1 MKGELTVMKN
11 RKNILMIGIS
21 TILVLSFIIVL
32 ILVWRTNRK
41 RVQGKDVSVS
51 YEGFD
56 EKLSIGRVTL
66 PEDVVPDEAI
76 LISNLEKK
84 GYQIETFDV
93 ALNSDISANRVLA
106 KKGKSFIDICYG
118 LDATNVNDVF
128 SEYKDVYFDT
138 NYYILAQNGYYVYC
152 ISDKKT
158 LKRSGFNGTANIG
171 VQYKK

>member
-1 MKGELTVMKN
+1 MKN
-11 RKNILMIGIS
+11 RKNKLIIGIS

-32 ILVWRTNRK
+32 ILVWR
-41 RVQGKDVSVS
+41 RVQGKDVSVL

-56 EKLSIGRVTL
+56 EEFSIGRVTL
-66 PEDVVPDEAI
+66 PEDVVPAEDV

>member
-1 MKGELTVMKN
+1 MKN
-11 RKNILMIGIS
+11 RKNILIIGIS

-32 ILVWRTNRK
+32 ILVWR
-41 RVQGKDVSVS
+41 RVQGKDVSVL

-56 EKLSIGRVTL
+56 EDFSIGRVTL
-66 PEDVVPDEAI
+66 PEDVVPAEDV

-171 VQYKK
+171 VQYQK

>member
-11 RKNILMIGIS
+11 RKNKLIIGIS

-32 ILVWRTNRK
+32 ILVWR
-41 RVQGKDVSVS
+41 RVQGKDVSVL

-56 EKLSIGRVTL
+56 EEFSIGRVTL
-66 PEDVVPDEAI
+66 PEDVVPAEDV

>member
-1 MKGELTVMKN
+1 MKGELTIMKN
-11 RKNILMIGIS
+11 RKNILIIGIS

-32 ILVWRTNRK
+32 ILVWR
-41 RVQGKDVSVS
+41 RVQGKDVSVL

-56 EKLSIGRVTL
+56 EEFLIGRITL
-66 PEDVVPDEAI
+66 PEDVVPAEDV

>member
-1 MKGELTVMKN
+1 MKN
-11 RKNILMIGIS
+11 RKNILIIGIS

-32 ILVWRTNRK
+32 ILVWR
-41 RVQGKDVSVS
+41 RVQGKDVSVL

-56 EKLSIGRVTL
+56 EEFLIGRITL
-66 PEDVVPDEAI
+66 PEDVVPDEAV
-76 LISNLEKK
+76 LIANLEKK
-84 GYQIETFDV
+84 GYSIETFDV
-93 ALNSDISANRVLA
+93 ALNSDIPASRVLA

>member
-1 MKGELTVMKN
+1 MKGELTIMKN
-11 RKNILMIGIS
+11 RKNILIIGIS

-32 ILVWRTNRK
+32 ILVWR
-41 RVQGKDVSVS
+41 RVQGKDVSVL

-56 EKLSIGRVTL
+56 EDFSIGRVTL
-66 PEDVVPDEAI
+66 PEDVVPAEDV

-171 VQYKK
+171 VQYQK

>member
-1 MKGELTVMKN
+1 MKN
-11 RKNILMIGIS
+11 RKNILIIGIS

-32 ILVWRTNRK
+32 ILVWR
-41 RVQGKDVSVS
+41 RVQGKDVSVL

-56 EKLSIGRVTL
+56 EEFLIGRITL
-66 PEDVVPDEAI
+66 PEDVVPAEDV

>member
-1 MKGELTVMKN
+1 MKN
-11 RKNILMIGIS
+11 RKNILIIGIS

-32 ILVWRTNRK
+32 ILVWR
-41 RVQGKDVSVS
+41 RVQGKDVSVL

-56 EKLSIGRVTL
+56 EEFSIGRVTL
-66 PEDVVPDEAI
+66 PEDVVPAEDV

-171 VQYKK
+171 VQYQK

>member
-11 RKNILMIGIS
+11 RKNILIIGIS

-32 ILVWRTNRK
+32 ILVWR
-41 RVQGKDVSVS
+41 RVQGKDVSVL

-56 EKLSIGRVTL
+56 EEFSIGRVTL
-66 PEDVVPDEAI
+66 PEDVVPAEDV

-171 VQYKK
+171 VQYQK